1 MAVTDWR
8 TINVDIYDAESSL
21 NFDLSTLTPNVQP
34 VSQSDI
40 QSTTNQI
47 RQGLRGG
54 DAEGALRYALEQVP
68 YGADEKG
75 KVRRGLAEFIRI
87 ARTKNT
93 REGLRNGN
101 EANDCLTQKIVCRK
115 CT

>member
-8 TINVDIYDAESSL
+8 TIDVDIYDAESSL

-34 VSQSDI
+34 ISQSDV
-40 QSTTNQI
+40 QNTTSQI
-47 RQGLRGG
+47 RQTLRGG

-75 KVRRGLAEFIRI
+75 KVRCNCDSAGYVYLLE
-87 ARTKNT
+87 
-93 REGLRNGN
+93 REN
-101 EANDCLTQKIVCRK
+101 E
-115 CT
+115 

>member
-1 MAVTDWR
+1 MAINDWR

-21 NFDLSTLTPNVQP
+21 NFDLSTLTPNITP
-34 VSQSDI
+34 VSQSDV

-54 DAEGALRYALEQVP
+54 DTEGALRYALEQVP

-75 KVRRGLAEFIRI
+75 KVRIS
-87 ARTKNT
+87 TK
-93 REGLRNGN
+93 
-101 EANDCLTQKIVCRK
+101 
-115 CT
+115 